1 MNTGTNCLAIDRTTT
16 ETNNETELSI
26 ASENAE
32 DSDPLPALWQ
42 EYDSLVKTLRKQG
55 NRKDVALL
63 IRLMIL
69 KIDLGLYHPSAP

>member
-16 ETNNETELSI
+16 ETNNETEHSLTSK
-26 ASENAE
+26 NAK
-32 DSDPLPALWQ
+32 DSDQLPTLWQ